1 MKKTL
6 LKKILSAALA
16 AAMGAMLLSGC
27 GGSAGSGSADAG
39 KKTDSAAVQETAAG
53 AVEAAA
59 DASGEGADGK
69 KTIGMVIKHAQTEF
83 IQAFVIGATDTCD
96 KYGYELK
103 VVDAQANTDQILNA
117 IDNFITQDIDAFIM
131 AGAEDLVSLV
141 PGIERLNE
149 EGIPVFALDT
159 CPEGG
164 KVEMFITND
173 IVESSAKA
181 AAQMIEGIK
190 EAHGGE
196 VPEGVIIEITGA
208 LVDMYTTDCHTG
220 LMSVLEQYPQLTVA

>member
-1 MKKTL
+1 
-6 LKKILSAALA
+6 
-16 AAMGAMLLSGC
+16 MLLSGC

-141 PGIERLNE
+141 P
-149 EGIPVFALDT
+149 
-159 CPEGG
+159 
-164 KVEMFITND
+164 
-173 IVESSAKA
+173 
-181 AAQMIEGIK
+181 
-190 EAHGGE
+190 
-196 VPEGVIIEITGA
+196 
-208 LVDMYTTDCHTG
+208 
-220 LMSVLEQYPQLTVA
+220 